1 MKHFKMNLYYILITS
16 TLVKVLADDTAI
28 ADYKKLVFFTNLQI
42 EQALSKRGGLKT
54 VIKRVVIGRA
64 TMKQIA
70 MMLAVPESADTTNI
84 AVCIAD
90 QVKLQREIICATS
103 IPVPQVEPDLG
114 DNWFTML
121 KMDFGDNLLPDL
133 GTARRVMTKE
143 ITKSL
148 VLAAILGYESAFRD
162 FKRMCRLI
170 GLFRSIKFP
179 ASYVL
184 TAEVDNCGTCTLTGT
199 DGSVSKYRFVD
210 EVIWEVEVDKLT
222 EVIQLLRSQVASW

>member
-28 ADYKKLVFFTNLQI
+28 ADYKKLVFFTSFKSFITDLQI

-148 VLAAILGYESAFRD
+148 VLAAIR
-162 FKRMCRLI
+162 
-170 GLFRSIKFP
+170 LFRSIKFP

>member
-1 MKHFKMNLYYILITS
+1 
-16 TLVKVLADDTAI
+16 
-28 ADYKKLVFFTNLQI
+28 
-42 EQALSKRGGLKT
+42 
-54 VIKRVVIGRA
+54 
-64 TMKQIA
+64 
-70 MMLAVPESADTTNI
+70 
-84 AVCIAD
+84 
-90 QVKLQREIICATS
+90 
-103 IPVPQVEPDLG
+103 
-114 DNWFTML
+114 ML

-133 GTARRVMTKE
+133 GTTRRVMTKE

-170 GLFRSIKFP
+170 G
-179 ASYVL
+179 A
-184 TAEVDNCGTCTLTGT
+184 